1 VNPGAVAAAE
11 PLGLDLLWVC
21 TSDDVPLGEGRA
33 VTVGSRRIA
42 VFNTPTGWFA
52 LDDACPHRGGPLAD
66 GLVADRC
73 VTCPLHERRF
83 DLATG
88 AALRGGD
95 DAASHRIVVRG
106 DDILV
111 ELPLGPEA

>member
-1 VNPGAVAAAE
+1 MNAAAAAE
-11 PLGLDLLWVC
+11 PLTSVLSSVC
-21 TSDDVPLGEGRA
+21 TIDDVPLGEGRA
-33 VTVGSRRIA
+33 VTVASRRIA
-42 VFNTPTGWFA
+42 IFNTPTGWFA

-88 AALRGGD
+88 AALSGGD
-95 DAASHRIVVRG
+95 AAATHRVLVQG
-106 DDILV
+106 EEVFV
-111 ELPLGPEA
+111 ELAP